1 MCQRKA
7 HGVEE
12 GYYIRREHGN
22 EMRIK
27 RDEFACEMEEGGD
40 WSLRLRNVEGRV
52 VGLLLSTQ
60 PCCLLFAVFC
70 ITWDH
75 LLLFAS
81 SSSHYSFLSFF
92 FSSSSYPSTLH
103 PNSMTH
109 DIGRIMQSFTHLYF
123 NLIKTLHQLY
133 MQKCSYVH

>member
-1 MCQRKA
+1 MVDDIGEEALHGGLECVEYGRERRVVYVYKKRK
-7 HGVEE
+7 G
-12 GYYIRREHGN
+12 
-22 EMRIK
+22 MRG
-27 RDEFACEMEEGGD
+27 MNLQVN

-92 FSSSSYPSTLH
+92 SSSSSYPSTLH
-103 PNSMTH
+103 PNVITH
-109 DIGRIMQSFTHLYF
+109 PL
-123 NLIKTLHQLY
+123 
-133 MQKCSYVH
+133 

>member
-81 SSSHYSFLSFF
+81 SSSHYSFLFLLLLILQLCIQMS
-92 FSSSSYPSTLH
+92 LL
-103 PNSMTH
+103 
-109 DIGRIMQSFTHLYF
+109 ILYE
-123 NLIKTLHQLY
+123 NLIY
-133 MQKCSYVH
+133 MY

>member
-40 WSLRLRNVEGRV
+40 WSLRLRNVEGVV
-52 VGLLLSTQ
+52 VGLVLATH
-60 PCCLLFAVFC
+60 PCSFAVFC

-75 LLLFAS
+75 FLFCNLPPSSYTTLLL
-81 SSSHYSFLSFF
+81 
-92 FSSSSYPSTLH
+92 SSYPSTLH

>member
-92 FSSSSYPSTLH
+92 SFCPYSEYFSLKRSKRSDKLT
-103 PNSMTH
+103 NFC
-109 DIGRIMQSFTHLYF
+109 D
-123 NLIKTLHQLY
+123 
-133 MQKCSYVH
+133 

>member
-1 MCQRKA
+1 MVDDIGEEALHGGLECVEDGRERRVVYVYKKRK
-7 HGVEE
+7 G
-12 GYYIRREHGN
+12 
-22 EMRIK
+22 MRG
-27 RDEFACEMEEGGD
+27 MNLQVN
-40 WSLRLRNVEGRV
+40 WSLRLRNVEGVV
-52 VGLLLSTQ
+52 VGLVLATH
-60 PCCLLFAVFC
+60 PCSFAVFC

-75 LLLFAS
+75 FLFCNLPPSSYTTLLL
-81 SSSHYSFLSFF
+81 
-92 FSSSSYPSTLH
+92 SSYPSTLH